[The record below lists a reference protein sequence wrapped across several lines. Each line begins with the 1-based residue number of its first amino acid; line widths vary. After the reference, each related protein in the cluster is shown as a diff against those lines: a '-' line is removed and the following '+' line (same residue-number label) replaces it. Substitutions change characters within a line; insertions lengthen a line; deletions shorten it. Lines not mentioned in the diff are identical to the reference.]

1 MKFATKPVRQ
11 YSPDLRHVATL
22 PWEIKNSNFLQIF
35 SCYGRKC
42 KQIAF
47 WVHRFLFHRPLRLAQ
62 RKRVENSQ
70 ALTQPLRPSAT
81 SRTSGDSTVSGQRQ
95 CCASLC
101 HGVRRRGRS
110 ADCQAKRPRTPFCRK
125 EDKVSGRLRELLKQN
140 LSAFHASSTVRV
152 CQLLCTAPFETFQT
166 QVLTVIRDTDDRWM
180 PVSRVISGTACGSAA
195 CPLDSTLYH

>member
-1 MKFATKPVRQ
+1 MLLHYLGKLK
-11 YSPDLRHVATL
+11 
-22 PWEIKNSNFLQIF
+22 IQIF
-35 SCYGRKC
+35 CRYSADMEENANKLHFECTDFNSIDLYAWLNEKEWRTADLWHSHWDH
-42 KQIAF
+42 Q
-47 WVHRFLFHRPLRLAQ
+47 RLAE
-62 RKRVENSQ
+62 RR
-70 ALTQPLRPSAT
+70 AT
-81 SRTSGDSTVSGQRQ
+81 DSTVSAQRQ
-95 CCASLC
+95 CCACLC

-180 PVSRVISGTACGSAA
+180 RVICGSAA
-195 CPLDSTLYH
+195 CSLDSTLNH